1 MRKIIKLLLFLALMN
16 SVLGQQ
22 VERAPLTLSIAIPSS
37 GDGLHLLDQA
47 RTPHFHVILS
57 NNLDKPL
64 RIWSPWNREGYGM
77 LSFEF
82 TNDSGE
88 RSKCKKKDVT
98 RVSRELAQTYVLQPH
113 ENLVLDVNFAKV
125 KIWEGFPAAKPGLPP
140 VSMQAILEIPGN

>member
-1 MRKIIKLLLFLALMN
+1 
-16 SVLGQQ
+16 
-22 VERAPLTLSIAIPSS
+22 
-37 GDGLHLLDQA
+37 
-47 RTPHFHVILS
+47 
-57 NNLDKPL
+57 
-64 RIWSPWNREGYGM
+64 M

-140 VSMQAILEIPGN
+140 VSMQAILEIPGNSDAQRLGVWSGRITSETLKVVFYPWDPDESAWREL